1 MLNFPRPRIWLT
13 LGCCS
18 IALFL
23 SSAFAIAYQSIMN
36 RLLPLEEMHDEN
48 IGFAYYLNDLLLTV
62 SEAEI
67 VQNSALE
74 TGDRNDELLELL
86 STDLQ
91 ELSAEAKTAREYL
104 EDEEFFAELDVVLE
118 RFIQILAATGD
129 RAAAETLSPGDRVE
143 ISQELMEA
151 RLELQII
158 VQELLEEIG
167 WEQEWEIAETRIAR
181 DRSLWLIG
189 IFLGLSLVTLG
200 ILYIWSMAIFRQNE
214 QSATELNDRNQN
226 LARELNTAIADLQN
240 TKNLLQAESNRCREI
255 EAAREDME
263 RAKELTDIKLNFFS
277 LASHEFRTPLSTIL
291 VSAQLLD
298 NAKTEWSADK
308 RSRNLRRIQAAAKT
322 MTQLLADILIL
333 TRAEAGKLEFT
344 PETIT
349 LPEFCQNLVEEVK
362 YNTQAQHEIS
372 VSYDGEYQQAYLDE
386 KLLRA
391 ILMSLLV
398 NAIKY
403 SPPESEIKL
412 IVIGEENKTRFQ
424 VCDRGIGIPPV
435 DRTHLFES
443 FYRGQNA
450 QASVGT
456 GLGLALV
463 KKCLDLHGG
472 AIAVNSQLGTGTK
485 FTVDIPW
492 LSRAEE

>member
-1 MLNFPRPRIWLT
+1 MLNFSQPRTWLT
-13 LGCCS
+13 LGSCL

-23 SSAFAIAYQSIMN
+23 SSAFAIAHQSIAN
-36 RLLPLEEMHDEN
+36 RLLPLEEMYDESL
-48 IGFAYYLNDLLLTV
+48 GLAYYLNDLLFIV

-67 VQNSALE
+67 IQNISLE
-74 TGDRNDELLELL
+74 TGDREQLELIF
-86 STDLQ
+86 SYLQ
-91 ELSAEAKTAREYL
+91 ELSEEAKTATEDW
-104 EDEEFFAELDVVLE
+104 EDEELFSELNVALDSFIETLAES
-118 RFIQILAATGD
+118 RD
-129 RAAAETLSPGDRVE
+129 RAVTDNLSPRDRLE
-143 ISQELMEA
+143 ISRELVEA
-151 RLELQII
+151 RLELQIV
-158 VQELLEEIG
+158 VQGLLEEIS
-167 WEQEWEIAETRIAR
+167 WEQQWEITDARIDL

-189 IFLGLSLVTLG
+189 IFLGLSLVILG
-200 ILYIWSMAIFRQNE
+200 ILSVWLRSLLGQNE
-214 QSATELNDRNQN
+214 HSATELQHHNQS
-226 LARELNTAIADLQN
+226 LSQELHVAIADLQN
-240 TKNLLQAESNRCREI
+240 TKTLLAAESHRCREI

-263 RAKELTDIKLNFFS
+263 RAKELTDLKLNFFS

-298 NAKTEWSADK
+298 NAKAEWSAEK
-308 RSRNLRRIQAAAKT
+308 RSRNLRRIQAAAKS

-372 VSYDGEYQQAYLDE
+372 LSYDGDYQEAYLDE

-435 DRTHLFES
+435 DRKHLFET
-443 FYRGQNA
+443 FHRGQNA

-472 AIAVNSQLGTGTK
+472 AIAVDSQLGTGTT
-485 FTVDIPW
+485 FTIEIPW
-492 LSRAEE
+492 LSRSEE